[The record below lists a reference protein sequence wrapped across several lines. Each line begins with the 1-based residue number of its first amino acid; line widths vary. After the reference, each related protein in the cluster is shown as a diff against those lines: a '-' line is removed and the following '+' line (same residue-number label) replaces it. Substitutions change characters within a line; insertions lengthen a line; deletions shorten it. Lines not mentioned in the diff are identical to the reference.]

1 MPRRAIIHSMTSP
14 AASALAD
21 KLLSEGARILEYF
34 ASMSDELWDMPL
46 YTHEMLWQVTQVFE
60 HLILSER
67 NLLALFKQV
76 AAGGTGA
83 PTDFDIDRFNREHT
97 GDLAGLSRVKLIEAF
112 EAQRAETASF
122 VRGLSDEQLALRGRH
137 PALGV
142 SAVGDM
148 LKMIYLH
155 NAMHLK
161 DVKRAAV

>member
-1 MPRRAIIHSMTSP
+1 MTSP

-34 ASMSDELWDMPL
+34 AGLPDETWDKPL
-46 YTHEMLWQVTQVFE
+46 YTHETLWHVTEVFE

-67 NLLALFKQV
+67 TLLALFGQV
-76 AAGGTGA
+76 ADGGAGA
-83 PTDFDIDRFNREHT
+83 PADLDIDRFNREHT
-97 GDLAGLSRVKLIEAF
+97 GDLAGLSRAKLLDAF

-122 VRGLSDEQLALRGRH
+122 ARGLSDEQLARRGRH
-137 PALGV
+137 PALGD